1 LGPIIDGLHN
11 QSLLRYN
18 VAPIVLDWQQ
28 PILAD
33 PAVSAVAATPTA
45 AAAASTLYYEPH
57 LFASSWIV
65 LPLLGIAYVVL
76 GGILPRLVQAL
87 MNTLTPT
94 AASEPNLQ
102 ASTTLS
108 SSPLAMNVTMFLG
121 LKALLAIVSTAAIVS
136 LSQELV
142 LQSTLSTA
150 TAASNHVVDWWG
162 INALAFEGAEPAEQH
177 VLLLITL
184 ALAQWTLLDGT
195 GASLWSASLAAM
207 LGPLAELP
215 FIAAHCW
222 TYWPT
227 ASDAYYP
234 LRDLVAWSSSL
245 GPPLAQMVAGGVSDY
260 DSLMLNSI
268 TGPCYFAVTMDAIA
282 IGRWLDALEA
292 PLSPPPI
299 SLSGPTPPMDQPP
312 PPED

>member
-1 LGPIIDGLHN
+1 
-11 QSLLRYN
+11 
-18 VAPIVLDWQQ
+18 
-28 PILAD
+28 
-33 PAVSAVAATPTA
+33 
-45 AAAASTLYYEPH
+45 
-57 LFASSWIV
+57 
-65 LPLLGIAYVVL
+65 
-76 GGILPRLVQAL
+76 
-87 MNTLTPT
+87 
-94 AASEPNLQ
+94 
-102 ASTTLS
+102 
-108 SSPLAMNVTMFLG
+108 
-121 LKALLAIVSTAAIVS
+121 
-136 LSQELV
+136 
-142 LQSTLSTA
+142 
-150 TAASNHVVDWWG
+150 
-162 INALAFEGAEPAEQH
+162 
-177 VLLLITL
+177 
-184 ALAQWTLLDGT
+184 
-195 GASLWSASLAAM
+195 
-207 LGPLAELP
+207 LP